1 MLGCTY
7 QVVRHFLFPDITFAH
22 CLEHICAG
30 GGGGGSVANVGLVYT
45 CIYRVG
51 IIDYTVNIMLLVE
64 CHERTYC
71 HGNQWGD
78 V

>member
-7 QVVRHFLFPDITFAH
+7 QVVRRFLFPDIFY
-22 CLEHICAG
+22 HICLLFRAHLCWG
-30 GGGGGSVANVGLVYT
+30 GGDSVANVGLVL
-45 CIYRVG
+45 IYRAG
-51 IIDYTVNIMLLVE
+51 IIDYAVNIMLLVE

-71 HGNQWGD
+71 HGNQWSD